1 MMMLRLRFSAF
12 STTFSLSWFWE
23 TLDAEQFSSN
33 IERVGWKYDS
43 VCVCVRVCVRA
54 SVVFQLALHT
64 LIHSLTHTH
73 THWFEKFFIS
83 HHSDSILSCFLYA
96 VTGRRMSV
104 REERILLYACAV
116 LRFLDEERQ
125 RERERNALSWLA
137 NSNTKYHIKDIVYN
151 LLEICIS

>member
-1 MMMLRLRFSAF
+1 MRNNFHLISREWDGNM
-12 STTFSLSWFWE
+12 T
-23 TLDAEQFSSN
+23 
-33 IERVGWKYDS
+33 
-43 VCVCVRVCVRA
+43 VCVCVYVCVRVCVRA

-64 LIHSLTHTH
+64 LIHSLTH

-116 LRFLDEERQ
+116 LRFLDEER
-125 RERERNALSWLA
+125 EREVH
-137 NSNTKYHIKDIVYN
+137 YHD
-151 LLEICIS
+151 